1 MGQLDDLLA
10 GFDVALSDEI
20 VDRIDEIVPPGSDV
34 GTLDE
39 AYLPPALLSS
49 SLRRRPVIERA
60 AT

>member
-49 SLRRRPVIERA
+49 SLRRRPVSERA